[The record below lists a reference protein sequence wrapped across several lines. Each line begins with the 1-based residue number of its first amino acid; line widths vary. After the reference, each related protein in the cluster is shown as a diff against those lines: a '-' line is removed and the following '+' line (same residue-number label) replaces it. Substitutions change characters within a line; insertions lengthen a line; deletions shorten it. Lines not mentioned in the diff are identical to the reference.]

1 MADMG
6 HSERAA
12 WLFNLSRSLD
22 HWYMSTHKIED
33 LEMATTAAREAV
45 EAISVDY
52 PGRAGLLNNLGH
64 QLDSRFIRTDLKED
78 KIESQRCYEEAL
90 MSTVS
95 LPTYRIFAGRYLLST
110 PEILQYGQR
119 AYQIAKTTIDLI
131 PLSAPNSLA
140 SVDKKVILSQTA
152 GLASD
157 AAAVALHTGQG
168 ASAAIQLLESG
179 RGLLAGALR
188 DLRTDLSSIQDE
200 RPDLVQ
206 SFHDLRRILDSPT
219 QTNVM
224 MTADAASGSF
234 GVDRRHW
241 ANSEMATLLSEI
253 RTIPGHERF
262 LLPATDTEM
271 RLAAEQGPIVM
282 VNVSS
287 HRCDALLVELSGT
300 RALSLTALSEDEIS
314 RRAQSLQSLETLEW
328 LWDVVVEPVLKALGL
343 NRPSPEDPLPRIWWI
358 PTGALSKFPFHAAGY
373 HLESSGRTT
382 LDKVMS
388 SYSSSIKAIIDTRQ
402 ERNKTIDVDSD
413 SDVVLLAMN
422 ETKGQSRLK
431 YADAEVRA
439 VETMFDL
446 AGLPVKHPQP
456 RKAETLA
463 ALQKCR
469 VFHFAGHG
477 STKSDPL
484 NSLIYLE
491 DWQDQPLTVESLL
504 ETNLRSGAPFLA
516 YLSACK
522 TGESLDEKL
531 ADESL
536 HLTSAF
542 QLTGFRHVI
551 GTLWEVDDALCVDM
565 AQMTYKVL
573 GESGFHDGSVSQAL
587 HQATCI
593 LRDKWL
599 AEERTRV
606 RSRSE
611 RDIISCDD
619 ETRKTPLW
627 VPYIHY
633 GV

>member
-1 MADMG
+1 
-6 HSERAA
+6 
-12 WLFNLSRSLD
+12 
-22 HWYMSTHKIED
+22 
-33 LEMATTAAREAV
+33 
-45 EAISVDY
+45 
-52 PGRAGLLNNLGH
+52 
-64 QLDSRFIRTDLKED
+64 
-78 KIESQRCYEEAL
+78 
-90 MSTVS
+90 
-95 LPTYRIFAGRYLLST
+95 
-110 PEILQYGQR
+110 
-119 AYQIAKTTIDLI
+119 
-131 PLSAPNSLA
+131 
-140 SVDKKVILSQTA
+140 
-152 GLASD
+152 
-157 AAAVALHTGQG
+157 
-168 ASAAIQLLESG
+168 
-179 RGLLAGALR
+179 
-188 DLRTDLSSIQDE
+188 
-200 RPDLVQ
+200 
-206 SFHDLRRILDSPT
+206 
-219 QTNVM
+219 
-224 MTADAASGSF
+224 
-234 GVDRRHW
+234 
-241 ANSEMATLLSEI
+241 
-253 RTIPGHERF
+253 
-262 LLPATDTEM
+262 
-271 RLAAEQGPIVM
+271 
-282 VNVSS
+282 
-287 HRCDALLVELSGT
+287 
-300 RALSLTALSEDEIS
+300 
-314 RRAQSLQSLETLEW
+314 
-328 LWDVVVEPVLKALGL
+328 
-343 NRPSPEDPLPRIWWI
+343 
-358 PTGALSKFPFHAAGY
+358 
-373 HLESSGRTT
+373 
-382 LDKVMS
+382 MS

-402 ERNKTIDVDSD
+402 EHNKTIDVDSD

-439 VETMFDL
+439 VKSMFDL

-573 GESGFHDGSVSQAL
+573 GESGFHDGFVSQAL
-587 HQATCI
+587 HRATCI

-606 RSRSE
+606 RRRSE